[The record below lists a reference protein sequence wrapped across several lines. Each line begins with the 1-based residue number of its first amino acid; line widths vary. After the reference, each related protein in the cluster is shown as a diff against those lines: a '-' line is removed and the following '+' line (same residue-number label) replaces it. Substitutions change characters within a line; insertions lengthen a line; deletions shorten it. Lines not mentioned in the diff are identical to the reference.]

1 MIIEHQA
8 AMTDVQVREQDA
20 QLVAEDW
27 IVLQIHG
34 HVRGNDGEIKD
45 PQVGEVSS
53 EGNKSIDG
61 ENIGHLDVQFITQAQ
76 RSDGE
81 VDDAVKTEKKRNE
94 VDKRDDLGS
103 LNLAGVSE
111 TTRLRQIFQ
120 VFETGKSPQNR
131 TIQTSASSNQVH
143 TPQRMPVF
151 ERCLKTKQR
160 DVLHN
165 PCLPHV
171 QNQRCPERIKCRV
184 LQDLADTGCTT
195 QCALIYLEKFSGC
208 LLVRDQLLEN
218 EMEVVDD
225 LQSLMHWRSVVG
237 CLSSYRPRADP
248 RRRVC
253 TGSELWG
260 EFSGSERLLGT
271 WSRLSNRCV
280 AYLLHGLEA
289 GNASV
294 NHHQD
299 HDEESSS
306 EDIKG
311 FKAADLE
318 RHEDLWYRIHHQ
330 EMSFPFIVSLLRIA
344 FKYDLADL
352 YKDTS
357 VRLKAYYPTTLPAW
371 RDVCATKLTK
381 PSADY
386 AILVVNIARSTN
398 TMSILPAALL
408 HCTRVAYAKFVNGV
422 RQPDGTL
429 ESLSAEDKVRVLQG
443 HDRLLAAVQDR
454 ATWLFDL
461 ACSSGCSGKDKC
473 KTALSELPSQA
484 IREGF
489 FHVMWNFS
497 APFNLSGLCPA
508 CLSMVQTASD
518 EMMHSIWQDL
528 PTFMDVTVDHWGKLS
543 MQELEQT

>member
-1 MIIEHQA
+1 MWMDTKCHAAVFDSPSLATVHGLTPEKGPAREEASRAQQSGHACIVGTPLRNAFGCLNRRQTSDKILPRRPCMIIEHQA
-8 AMTDVQVREQDA
+8 AMTDVQDA

-160 DVLHN
+160 DVLHAGDIDSW
-165 PCLPHV
+165 
-171 QNQRCPERIKCRV
+171 RCFG
-184 LQDLADTGCTT
+184 QDAKTLADCPATVHGLTPEDGS
-195 QCALIYLEKFSGC
+195 A
-208 LLVRDQLLEN
+208 RDQSSGEN
-218 EMEVVDD
+218 
-225 LQSLMHWRSVVG
+225 S
-237 CLSSYRPRADP
+237 P
-248 RRRVC
+248 
-253 TGSELWG
+253 GSWQG
-260 EFSGSERLLGT
+260 ACIFSRNVSWERGPVLAIAV
-271 WSRLSNRCV
+271 SRICPDSQV
-280 AYLLHGLEA
+280 QLHGLEA

-429 ESLSAEDKVRVLQG
+429 ESLSAEDK
-443 HDRLLAAVQDR
+443 
-454 ATWLFDL
+454 
-461 ACSSGCSGKDKC
+461 
-473 KTALSELPSQA
+473 
-484 IREGF
+484 
-489 FHVMWNFS
+489 
-497 APFNLSGLCPA
+497 
-508 CLSMVQTASD
+508 
-518 EMMHSIWQDL
+518 DL